1 MRISIVGTG
10 SVGAALARAWSTRD
24 HDITLVVRD
33 PDRPATRELAE
44 ETGAEVATP
53 GPEAVADADVVVLAL
68 PATAA
73 AEVGAALGGL
83 AGLVVVDP
91 TNPIADDFSSLTVGT
106 TSSNAEQIAAALP
119 EARVVKAFNTIGA
132 HLFDRPDIDGN
143 APSMFIA
150 GDDADAKLVV
160 DSLAAEL
167 GFDPV
172 DVGGLSEARFLEPMA
187 MLWIRLTYVEQ
198 AGTVGFRLLRQ

>member
-1 MRISIVGTG
+1 MKISIVGTG
-10 SVGAALARAWSTRD
+10 MVGAALARAWGKRD
-24 HDITLVVRD
+24 HDLTLVVRD
-33 PDRPATRELAE
+33 PDRPATRELAD
-44 ETGAEVATP
+44 ETGAEVAP
-53 GPEAVADADVVVLAL
+53 PSPEAVAGADVVVLAL
-68 PATAA
+68 PASAA
-73 AEVGAALGGL
+73 ADVGAALGGL
-83 AGLVVVDP
+83 AGQIVVDP
-91 TNPIADDFSSLTVGT
+91 TNPVAEDMSGLTVGT
-106 TSSNAEQIAAALP
+106 TSSNAERIAAALP

-132 HLFDRPDIDGN
+132 HLFDQPSIDGD

-160 DSLAAEL
+160 ESLAAEL

-172 DVGGLSEARFLEPMA
+172 DVGGLAEARLLEPMA